1 MQGYAA
7 CIRILRIYVYRHTHT
22 QCLWH
27 KNGNRNG
34 KKKMN
39 HEMDAGTVGIGFQAP
54 ISSRAVL
61 IGRLLGDFRV
71 RFEEEFR
78 VRGLESRNPKP

>member
-1 MQGYAA
+1 
-7 CIRILRIYVYRHTHT
+7 
-22 QCLWH
+22 
-27 KNGNRNG
+27 
-34 KKKMN
+34 MN
-39 HEMDAGTVGIGFQAP
+39 HEMDAETVGIGFQAP

-61 IGRLLGDFRV
+61 IGRLFGDFRV